1 MIKGFS
7 LNLTL
12 NTKTLIWHAVK
23 PTTVTVR
30 SCSSGARVGDTN
42 VTVNNGFKL
51 LSQEVSS
58 FSLATNDDLY
68 IISSSDCRI
77 SVMAQS
83 P

>member
-7 LNLTL
+7 LNLAP
-12 NTKTLIWHAVK
+12 NIKTLIWHAVK
-23 PTTVTVR
+23 PTTVTIR

-42 VTVNNGFKL
+42 ITIDNGFKL
-51 LSQEVSS
+51 ISQEIAT

-68 IISSSDCRI
+68 LISSSDCRI